1 MTIKVGDALPQVTFT
16 VMTADGPRPRT
27 TNEIFA
33 GHRVALVGVPGAFT
47 PTCSLNH
54 VPGFIE
60 KESDLQ
66 DKGIAL
72 IAVTSVNDVFV
83 MNAWAKSLGVDREGF
98 IFLADGSAV
107 FAKAIGLTLDLADRG
122 LGVRSQRYA
131 MLVDDGVVTKLN
143 IETASGKAEV
153 SSAEALLEQ
162 L

>member
-1 MTIKVGDALPQVTFT
+1 MMGDTKNAHSHSDASVG
-16 VMTADGPRPRT
+16 TARRRNGNTRHCNERSAINGSVNSRP
-27 TNEIFA
+27 
-33 GHRVALVGVPGAFT
+33 AFT

-54 VPGFIE
+54 VPGYIE
-60 KESDLQ
+60 KEGDLQ
-66 DKGIAL
+66 DKGVAL

-83 MNAWAKSLGVDREGF
+83 MNAWAKSLGADHEGF
-98 IFLADGSAV
+98 VFLADGSAV

-122 LGVRSQRYA
+122 LGLRSQRYA

-153 SSAEALLEQ
+153 SSAEALLKQ